1 MHGRTQRVLL
11 RKWLG
16 VSTLWLTAAC
26 GPGTVSESPE
36 PEARSAALFAGEPL
50 VSAASG
56 RCLDVQAESR
66 TPGAG
71 LQLYGCHGRINQA
84 FTFTAAGELRTY
96 DNALCVD
103 TASGQTA
110 QGTRAVIATCTGL
123 PAQKWTLN
131 ANGAVVHTASGLC
144 LDVEGAKTA
153 DGTPVIVWDCNG
165 QTNQKWSRPAAP
177 DTQAP
182 TPPGNLVTSNLTCNS
197 VTLSWTGSTDN
208 VGVAFY
214 DIYHDGQQMKSVDG
228 SARSTSLTVVPG
240 ATWGLYVNARDAA
253 GNVSQASPTLPLTP
267 PQCQADTTPPTAPTQ
282 LTGTASGTS
291 VTLSW
296 TGSTDNVGVTG
307 YDVLR
312 NGTKVGT
319 ATGTTYADSGL
330 AASTA
335 YTYTVVARDAQGN
348 VSTPSNALSLTTGA
362 ACANPI
368 CSVTQVTT
376 DTDIPWG
383 LVPLAD
389 GTVLYSRRD
398 AQDIVRL
405 NPVTGAKTTLGTVPN
420 VQSTDGEGGLLGL
433 AVSPSFA
440 TDRWLYIMHTSP
452 TDNRI
457 VRIQVTAGFTLDLAS
472 EQVLVQGLLR
482 NKFHNGGRLRWG
494 PDGKLYA
501 STGDA
506 QNGANSQNTSNLA
519 GKVLRLNPDGTIP
532 SDNPFGNLVWSYG
545 HRNPQGLAFDSA
557 GRLWEQE
564 FGNSVMD
571 ETNLIV
577 KGGNYGWPDCEGT
590 VSQSGSGCATAG
602 YLAPKQT
609 YSTAEGSCSGIA
621 IVRDVLYVA
630 CQRGTRLYR
639 EVISGTSLTN
649 VTPYFVGTYGRLRTV
664 EPSVDGNLWLTTSN
678 VGDKDS
684 IPNNSN
690 ETLYR
695 VLLGN

>member
-1 MHGRTQRVLL
+1 MDCRKQRVLL
-11 RKWLG
+11 RKLVG
-16 VSTLWLTAAC
+16 VSTLFWVAAC
-26 GPGTVSESPE
+26 EPGAVTESPE
-36 PEARSAALFAGEPL
+36 AHPQSAALAAGEPL
-50 VSAASG
+50 VSASSG
-56 RCLDVQAESR
+56 RCLDVAQESR
-66 TPGAG
+66 TPGAV
-71 LQLYGCHGRINQA
+71 LQIYGCHGGINQA

-96 DNALCVD
+96 DNTLCVD

-110 QGTRAVIATCTGL
+110 QGARAVIATCTGL
-123 PAQKWTLN
+123 PAQKWVFN
-131 ANGAVVHTASGLC
+131 ANGTVVHTASGLC

-153 DGTPVIVWDCNG
+153 DGTSAIVWTCNG
-165 QTNQKWSRPAAP
+165 QTNQKWSRPTVA

-182 TPPGNLVTSNLTCNS
+182 TPPSNLVTSNLTCNS

-214 DIYHDGQQMKSVDG
+214 DVYHDGQLMKSVGG
-228 SARSTSLTVVPG
+228 STRSTQLTVVPG
-240 ATWGLYVNARDAA
+240 ANWGLYVNARDAA

-267 PQCQADTTPPTAPTQ
+267 PQCELDTTPPAAPSQ
-282 LTGTASGTS
+282 LSGSASGTG

-296 TGSTDNVGVTG
+296 NASTDNVGVSG

-312 NGTKVGT
+312 NGAKVGT
-319 ATGTTYADSGL
+319 ATGTTFVDSGL
-330 AASTA
+330 ATSTA

-348 VSTPSNALSLTTGA
+348 VSTASNALTLTTGA
-362 ACANPI
+362 ACTNPI

-383 LVPLAD
+383 LVALAD

-405 NPVTGAKTTLGTVPN
+405 NPVTGVKTTLGTVPN

-433 AVSPSFA
+433 AISPAFD

-457 VRIQVTAGFTLDLAS
+457 VRIKVSAGFTLDLAS
-472 EQVLVQGLLR
+472 HQVLVQGLLR

-506 QNGANSQNTSNLA
+506 QNGANAQNTSNLA
-519 GKVLRLNPDGTIP
+519 GKVLRINPDGTIP
-532 SDNPFGNLVWSYG
+532 SDNPFGNFVWSYG
-545 HRNPQGLAFDSA
+545 HRNPQGLAFDSS
-557 GRLWEQE
+557 GQLWAQE

-577 KGGNYGWPDCEGT
+577 KGGNYGWPNCEGT
-590 VSQSGSGCATAG
+590 VSQGGSGCATPG
-602 YLAPKQT
+602 YIAPKQT

-621 IVRDVLYVA
+621 VVRDVLYVA
-630 CQRGTRLYR
+630 CQRGTRVYR
-639 EVISGTSLTN
+639 EVISGSNLTN

-678 VGDKDS
+678 SGDKDS

-690 ETLYR
+690 EKIFR

>member
-1 MHGRTQRVLL
+1 MDCRTQRVLL
-11 RKWLG
+11 RKLLG
-16 VSTLWLTAAC
+16 VATLFWGAAC
-26 GPGTVSESPE
+26 GSGAVPESPE
-36 PEARSAALFAGEPL
+36 PQPQSAALAAGEPL
-50 VSAASG
+50 VSVSSG
-56 RCLDVQAESR
+56 RCLDVAQESR

-71 LQLYGCHGRINQA
+71 LQIYGCHGGTNQA
-84 FTFTAAGELRTY
+84 FTFTAAGELRAY
-96 DNALCVD
+96 DNTLCVD

-110 QGTRAVIATCTGL
+110 PGARAVIATCTGL
-123 PAQKWTLN
+123 PAQRWVFN
-131 ANGAVVHTASGLC
+131 ANGSVVHTASGLC
-144 LDVEGAKTA
+144 LDVEGGKTA
-153 DGTPVIVWDCNG
+153 NGTSVIVWTCNG

-182 TPPGNLVTSNLTCNS
+182 TPPSNLVTSNLTCNS

-214 DIYHDGQQMKSVDG
+214 DVYHDGQLMKSVDG
-228 SARSTSLTVVPG
+228 STRSTQLTVVPG
-240 ATWGLYVNARDAA
+240 ANWGLYVNARDAA
-253 GNVSQASPTLPLTP
+253 GNVSQASPTLPLAP
-267 PQCQADTTPPTAPTQ
+267 PQCELDTTPPAAPSQ
-282 LTGTASGTS
+282 LSGSASGTS

-296 TGSTDNVGVTG
+296 NASTDNVGVSG

-312 NGTKVGT
+312 NGTKAGT
-319 ATGTTYADSGL
+319 STGTTFVDSGL
-330 AASTA
+330 ATSTA

-348 VSTPSNALSLTTGA
+348 VSTASNALTLTTGA
-362 ACANPI
+362 ACTNPI
-368 CSVTQVTT
+368 CSVTQVAA

-383 LVPLAD
+383 LVALAD

-405 NPVTGAKTTLGTVPN
+405 NPVTGVKTALGTVPN

-433 AVSPSFA
+433 AVSPAFD

-457 VRIQVTAGFTLDLAS
+457 VRIKVSAGFTLDLAS
-472 EQVLVQGLLR
+472 QQVLVQGLLR

-506 QNGANSQNTSNLA
+506 QNGANAQNTSNLA
-519 GKVLRLNPDGTIP
+519 GKVLRINPDGSIP
-532 SDNPFGNLVWSYG
+532 SDNPFGNFVWSYG
-545 HRNPQGLAFDSA
+545 HRNPQGLAFDSS
-557 GRLWEQE
+557 GQLWAQE

-577 KGGNYGWPDCEGT
+577 KGGNYGWPNCEGT
-590 VSQSGSGCATAG
+590 VSQGGSGCATPG
-602 YLAPKQT
+602 YIAPKQT

-621 IVRDVLYVA
+621 VVRDVLYVA
-630 CQRGTRLYR
+630 CQRGTRVYR
-639 EVISGTSLTN
+639 EVISGSNLTN

-678 VGDKDS
+678 SGDKDS

-690 ETLYR
+690 EKIFR

>member
-1 MHGRTQRVLL
+1 MNRRTQRVLWKDL
-11 RKWLG
+11 LG
-16 VSTLWLTAAC
+16 VSTLFWVAAC
-26 GPGTVSESPE
+26 GAGAVTESPTPK
-36 PEARSAALFAGEPL
+36 PEVAAIFAGEPL
-50 VSAASG
+50 VSAQSG
-56 RCLDVQAESR
+56 RCLDVVQESR
-66 TPGAG
+66 TPGTG
-71 LQLYGCHGRINQA
+71 LQIYGCHGRINQA
-84 FTFTAAGELRTY
+84 FTFTTAGELRTY
-96 DNALCVD
+96 DNTLCVD

-123 PAQKWTLN
+123 PAQKWVFN
-131 ANGAVVHTASGLC
+131 ANGTVVHTASGLC
-144 LDVEGAKTA
+144 LDVEGALTT
-153 DGTPVIVWDCNG
+153 DETPIIIWACNG
-165 QTNQKWSRPAAP
+165 QTNQKWSRPVP
-177 DTQAP
+177 SDTQAP
-182 TPPGNLVTSNLTCNS
+182 TPPSNLVTSNLTCNS

-228 SARSTSLTVVPG
+228 STLSTSLTVVPG

-253 GNVSQASPTLPLTP
+253 GNVSQASPTLTVTP

-282 LTGTASGTS
+282 LSGSAFGTS
-291 VTLSW
+291 VTLTW
-296 TGSTDNVGVTG
+296 NASTDNVGVTG

-312 NGTKVGT
+312 NSAKIGT
-319 ATGTTYADSGL
+319 ATGTTFLDSGL

-335 YTYTVVARDAQGN
+335 YTYTAVARDAQGN
-348 VSTPSNALSLTTGA
+348 VSTASNALTLTTGA
-362 ACANPI
+362 ACTNPI
-368 CSVTQVTT
+368 CSVTQVAT

-405 NPVTGAKTTLGTVPN
+405 NPATGVKTTLGTVPN

-433 AVSPSFA
+433 AVAPTFD

-457 VRIQVTAGFTLDLAS
+457 VRIKVTANFTLDLAS
-472 EQVLVQGLLR
+472 EQVLVQGLVR

-501 STGDA
+501 STGDG

-519 GKVLRLNPDGTIP
+519 GKVLRINPDGSIP

-545 HRNPQGLAFDSA
+545 HRNPQGLAFDSS
-557 GRLWEQE
+557 GQLWEQE

-590 VSQSGSGCATAG
+590 VSQSGSGCATPG
-602 YLAPKQT
+602 YIAPKQT

-621 IVRDVLYVA
+621 VVRDVLYVA

-639 EVISGTSLTN
+639 EVISGSSLTN
-649 VTPYFVGTYGRLRTV
+649 VTQYFVGTYGRLRTV

-678 VGDKDS
+678 SGDKDS

-690 ETLYR
+690 EKLFR